1 MVRRADE
8 LRSVRGEPPIRA
20 HVTPHTF
27 RRTYI
32 SFMLAAGYDLPYVQ
46 DQVAHPHPTTT
57 LAIYAQVI
65 RRPDRDR
72 LRAEIRDLLG
82 VPETE
87 PHGAGDGVPVRSPC
101 HFDTREKARKGRAR
115 QMGAFGRNPRRSRP
129 RAFAGGS

>member
-1 MVRRADE
+1 
-8 LRSVRGEPPIRA
+8 
-20 HVTPHTF
+20 
-27 RRTYI
+27 
-32 SFMLAAGYDLPYVQ
+32 MLAAGYDLPYVQ

-101 HFDTREKARKGRAR
+101 HFDTREKARK
-115 QMGAFGRNPRRSRP
+115 RP
-129 RAFAGGS
+129 REANGSVRPQPQEIATPRVCRRFVSTPSRIRTGDLRRERPAS